1 MRQRQRV
8 MMKRVSQR
16 SDQHIRIMM
25 YDCLEADHNVLCTVY
40 DISRFRI
47 SKRHNKTAKWRP
59 AIINSSVDFV
69 SEKPF
74 DPVTLEGSS
83 GTVIKVIDG
92 IPDEQYYKAS
102 TYAVDS

>member
-1 MRQRQRV
+1 M
-8 MMKRVSQR
+8 
-16 SDQHIRIMM
+16 I
-25 YDCLEADHNVLCTVY
+25 VLM
-40 DISRFRI
+40 I
-47 SKRHNKTAKWRP
+47 
-59 AIINSSVDFV
+59 FV